1 MASTNL
7 FAYLKLS
14 IVTKFIFPLLT
25 FYFFDKTSETIFNVN
40 TVMHAEVES
49 LIHWCYTSCII
60 IIIIVVAHQ
69 HKAAGV
75 KTEAML
81 LLLNTPEMFARYV
94 YTVSASSL

>member
-1 MASTNL
+1 
-7 FAYLKLS
+7 
-14 IVTKFIFPLLT
+14 
-25 FYFFDKTSETIFNVN
+25 
-40 TVMHAEVES
+40 MHAEVES

-60 IIIIVVAHQ
+60 IIIVVAHQ

-75 KTEAML
+75 KIEAML